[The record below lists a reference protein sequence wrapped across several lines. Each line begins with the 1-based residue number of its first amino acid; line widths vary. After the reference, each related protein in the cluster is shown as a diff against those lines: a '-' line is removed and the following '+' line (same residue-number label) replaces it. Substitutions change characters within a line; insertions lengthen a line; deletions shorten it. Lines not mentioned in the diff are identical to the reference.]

1 MSAHRS
7 LIDAVI
13 IELVL
18 PESRYEPH
26 ILTAVLRDALDTTPR
41 EEAKKFSQNVFDALG
56 NFVALIE
63 MKDMLTGQLYGEE
76 GYAWLKMPRKE
87 AAGEIDEFF
96 DVITQSLE
104 ASGLCSR
111 WQNWAYPLRKT
122 KSQAQLDDL
131 WKQINTV
138 RFVSCPRLSLMG
150 TERCTLM
157 RQDTPSILYG
167 NWRMSANPIPSG
179 QPGLFPSLQPME
191 ETFPATANPS
201 PSPSRAHANVAK
213 KRRRPLSCP
222 ARNGF
227 AIQMV
232 RGCVRQL

>member
-26 ILTAVLRDALDTTPR
+26 ILIAVLRDALDTTPR

-63 MKDMLTGQLYGEE
+63 MKDMLVGQLYGQE
-76 GYAWLKMPRKE
+76 GYEWLKMPRKE

-96 DVITQSLE
+96 DAITQSLK
-104 ASGLCSR
+104 ASGLYSR
-111 WQNWAYPLRKT
+111 WQNWAYPLKKT

-138 RFVSCPRLSLMG
+138 SFSFINSLV
-150 TERCTLM
+150 
-157 RQDTPSILYG
+157 
-167 NWRMSANPIPSG
+167 ANGRKIG
-179 QPGLFPSLQPME
+179 I
-191 ETFPATANPS
+191 
-201 PSPSRAHANVAK
+201 H
-213 KRRRPLSCP
+213 
-222 ARNGF
+222 
-227 AIQMV
+227 
-232 RGCVRQL
+232 